1 MLSLSV
7 KRTACTFT
15 GAEADA
21 AACFS
26 HGRRFSLLPPSPK
39 AFPLDGS
46 AVLNDRP
53 VACQIRGPTDPQGDR
68 WRGEAVT
75 DEVSLVPHPA
85 AASGAISRHGAS
97 VSFVSD
103 GPISSNSGRNGGK
116 NAGRNC
122 VSALPQRA
130 MPVRCRPRFPSRNR
144 RFPDRCR
151 SPDCA
156 STAFRCRCLLLRQ
169 KLFVLPC
176 RRLRNNYI
184 LCPTGTPTFA
194 AARRQRR
201 DLIIAKNDQRTSP
214 YPRCCQRQ
222 RRKRYKR
229 SLNRQCYPLHFMRE
243 CIPPNLHDPQRAK
256 GSLDRRS
263 KRLSFP
269 HFFLRRKKCGRRRPP
284 PRQGETDSPPGR
296 RTPPRAKGSLNRRS
310 KWFSLVTF
318 FLQKKKVTRAGA
330 RNSPSRAR
338 RRKKR
343 DGLRR
348 LFLYLIS
355 CPCGSATPAPAPARI
370 SASCSPP
377 PACRS
382 GCPARSTSRTQTWP
396 R

>member
-1 MLSLSV
+1 MVFFGNFLLTTKESYSCRST
-7 KRTACTFT
+7 KRPIPRPQAQRLF
-15 GAEADA
+15 A
-21 AACFS
+21 A
-26 HGRRFSLLPPSPK
+26 
-39 AFPLDGS
+39 
-46 AVLNDRP
+46 V
-53 VACQIRGPTDPQGDR
+53 
-68 WRGEAVT
+68 
-75 DEVSLVPHPA
+75 
-85 AASGAISRHGAS
+85 
-97 VSFVSD
+97 
-103 GPISSNSGRNGGK
+103 
-116 NAGRNC
+116 
-122 VSALPQRA
+122 
-130 MPVRCRPRFPSRNR
+130 RFPSRNR

-194 AARRQRR
+194 ALRRQRR
-201 DLIIAKNDQRTSP
+201 DLIIATRPAHQPLPSLLSAAAAQAVQAIPEPTTMSPTAPIPRDQH
-214 YPRCCQRQ
+214 RQ
-222 RRKRYKR
+222 I
-229 SLNRQCYPLHFMRE
+229 CT
-243 CIPPNLHDPQRAK
+243 CPPRAK
-256 GSLDRRS
+256 GPLDRRS

-269 HFFLRRKKCGRRRPP
+269 HFFLRRKKCGCRRPP
-284 PRQGETDSPPGR
+284 PRQGETDSPPGQR
-296 RTPPRAKGSLNRRS
+296 PP
-310 KWFSLVTF
+310 
-318 FLQKKKVTRAGA
+318 
-330 RNSPSRAR
+330 R

>member
-1 MLSLSV
+1 MSPRSGV
-7 KRTACTFT
+7 KR
-15 GAEADA
+15 
-21 AACFS
+21 
-26 HGRRFSLLPPSPK
+26 P
-39 AFPLDGS
+39 
-46 AVLNDRP
+46 
-53 VACQIRGPTDPQGDR
+53 
-68 WRGEAVT
+68 
-75 DEVSLVPHPA
+75 
-85 AASGAISRHGAS
+85 
-97 VSFVSD
+97 
-103 GPISSNSGRNGGK
+103 
-116 NAGRNC
+116 
-122 VSALPQRA
+122 
-130 MPVRCRPRFPSRNR
+130 RPRPQPAQGLFRAPARATFVCGDKSSQKHRQKLRFCTSSARYTALVCKVAPPRNR
-144 RFPDRCR
+144 HFLTRCR
-151 SPDCA
+151 SADCA

-176 RRLRNNYI
+176 RRLRSNYI

-201 DLIIAKNDQRTSP
+201 DLIIATRPAHQPLPSLLSAAAARAVQAIPEPTTMSPPAPIPRDQH
-214 YPRCCQRQ
+214 RQ
-222 RRKRYKR
+222 I
-229 SLNRQCYPLHFMRE
+229 CT
-243 CIPPNLHDPQRAK
+243 CPPRAK
-256 GSLDRRS
+256 GPLDRRS

-284 PRQGETDSPPGR
+284 PRQGETDSPP
-296 RTPPRAKGSLNRRS
+296 RAKGSLNRRFE
-310 KWFSLVTF
+310 WFSLVTF

-330 RNSPSRAR
+330 RNAPPRAR

-370 SASCSPP
+370 SASCFPP

>member
-1 MLSLSV
+1 MPGHETPQL
-7 KRTACTFT
+7 APA
-15 GAEADA
+15 GA
-21 AACFS
+21 
-26 HGRRFSLLPPSPK
+26 
-39 AFPLDGS
+39 
-46 AVLNDRP
+46 
-53 VACQIRGPTDPQGDR
+53 T
-68 WRGEAVT
+68 
-75 DEVSLVPHPA
+75 
-85 AASGAISRHGAS
+85 
-97 VSFVSD
+97 
-103 GPISSNSGRNGGK
+103 
-116 NAGRNC
+116 
-122 VSALPQRA
+122 
-130 MPVRCRPRFPSRNR
+130 PVRCRPRFPSRNR

-201 DLIIAKNDQRTSP
+201 DLIIANPVEANTPTVAGQAVAEASAPVNAGTVLLTDSDDRCTPPASTHRQIRT
-214 YPRCCQRQ
+214 C
-222 RRKRYKR
+222 
-229 SLNRQCYPLHFMRE
+229 
-243 CIPPNLHDPQRAK
+243 PPRAK

-263 KRLSFP
+263 K
-269 HFFLRRKKCGRRRPP
+269 
-284 PRQGETDSPPGR
+284 
-296 RTPPRAKGSLNRRS
+296 
-310 KWFSLVTF
+310 WFSLVPF
-318 FLQKKKVTRAGA
+318 FLQKRKVLVPEHETPHPAPAGA
-330 RNSPSRAR
+330 TPAR
-338 RRKKR
+338 RRGGETLPPPQAQKR

>member
-1 MLSLSV
+1 MSPTAPFLPTAEEMGE
-7 KRTACTFT
+7 RTPAETTFLH
-15 GAEADA
+15 
-21 AACFS
+21 F
-26 HGRRFSLLPPSPK
+26 L
-39 AFPLDGS
+39 
-46 AVLNDRP
+46 
-53 VACQIRGPTDPQGDR
+53 
-68 WRGEAVT
+68 
-75 DEVSLVPHPA
+75 
-85 AASGAISRHGAS
+85 
-97 VSFVSD
+97 
-103 GPISSNSGRNGGK
+103 
-116 NAGRNC
+116 
-122 VSALPQRA
+122 SALRLFA
-130 MPVRCRPRFPSRNR
+130 AVRFPSRNR

-169 KLFVLPC
+169 KLFVLLRRRLLYPVPNGHTYLC
-176 RRLRNNYI
+176 RRKAPKARFDNRQKRPAYQPLPS
-184 LCPTGTPTFA
+184 LLSA
-194 AARRQRR
+194 AAAQAVQAIPRTDNVPRR
-201 DLIIAKNDQRTSP
+201 ANSA
-214 YPRCCQRQ
+214 
-222 RRKRYKR
+222 R
-229 SLNRQCYPLHFMRE
+229 SA
-243 CIPPNLHDPQRAK
+243 PPNLHDPQRAK

-296 RTPPRAKGSLNRRS
+296 RTPPRAKGSLDRRS

-330 RNSPSRAR
+330 RNAPSRAR

-382 GCPARSTSRTQTWP
+382 GYPARSTSRTQTWP